1 MRSSVNLMGL
11 TVIIALLIGTSLAG
25 VVGALV
31 AVPTAALIAVL
42 VQEYMVQKDAII
54 PQGVPDEDPTGA
66 EIAAAGHP

>member
-42 VQEYMVQKDAII
+42 VQEYLVQKDAII
-54 PQGVPDEDPTGA
+54 PQGIPDEDPPGA
-66 EIAAAGHP
+66 GIAAANHP